1 VAGELRDD
9 DRGLTRAAVISA
21 GKWQPT
27 VTLRCHRIMARKP
40 RPITVTDIQEHH
52 AGCPDCGSHG
62 PFDQEYTVPEEWMA
76 ELLGHV
82 AKAHGAKAFVRS
94 QRGAKTTMV
103 LKGHSADVLK
113 RTGVDFLRL
122 LPDLHDAIT
131 KTMHEFCT
139 KVPSLVARPPQ

>member
-1 VAGELRDD
+1 
-9 DRGLTRAAVISA
+9 
-21 GKWQPT
+21 
-27 VTLRCHRIMARKP
+27 
-40 RPITVTDIQEHH
+40 
-52 AGCPDCGSHG
+52 
-62 PFDQEYTVPEEWMA
+62 MA

-82 AKAHGAKAFVRS
+82 AKAHGAKAFVRT